1 MGQAH
6 SLQCH
11 GGPTPL
17 TKQRI
22 SASLGTKALG
32 VDDVLAEKVR
42 TMWQK
47 GRELAN
53 SFKRELTVY
62 RRVLA
67 DARTPASAKIFLGLA
82 IAYLCMPFDL
92 IPDFIPVLGHLDD
105 VVIVPAL
112 VYAALRLIPQ
122 DLVAEH
128 RANAFAEHARN
139 HTYNAAP

>member
-1 MGQAH
+1 MLKKG
-6 SLQCH
+6 
-11 GGPTPL
+11 
-17 TKQRI
+17 KE
-22 SASLGTKALG
+22 
-32 VDDVLAEKVR
+32 LAE
-42 TMWQK
+42 
-47 GRELAN
+47 
-53 SFKRELTVY
+53 SFKRELTVF

-67 DARTPASAKIFLGLA
+67 DPRTPPSAKIFLGLA

-128 RANAFAEHARN
+128 RANGLGDHARN
-139 HTYNAAP
+139 RTFSGAA